1 LPFELVLAGP
11 GLCQETKL
19 VKSPA
24 AGAQQYSTSNDLENK
39 MESKQRT
46 PVRRIFRQLDIRF
59 EDLEHFSELLSD
71 VQTCLS
77 VSVRENFS
85 HLPARTDPQYGGRV
99 RDGILSHLNFLCN
112 RMEGL
117 VDELTGLIGQAR
129 QDEGWVAYHDVEFIS
144 EGNLGHL
151 LINPRPVA
159 SRLLSEG

>member
-1 LPFELVLAGP
+1 
-11 GLCQETKL
+11 
-19 VKSPA
+19 
-24 AGAQQYSTSNDLENK
+24 

-46 PVRRIFRQLDIRF
+46 PVRRIFHQLDIRF
-59 EDLEHFSELLSD
+59 EYLEHFSELLSD

-99 RDGILSHLNFLCN
+99 RDGILSHLNFLWN

-117 VDELTGLIGQAR
+117 VDDLTGLIGQAR
-129 QDEGWVAYHDVEFIS
+129 VAYHDVEFIS

-151 LINPRPVA
+151 LINPGPVA